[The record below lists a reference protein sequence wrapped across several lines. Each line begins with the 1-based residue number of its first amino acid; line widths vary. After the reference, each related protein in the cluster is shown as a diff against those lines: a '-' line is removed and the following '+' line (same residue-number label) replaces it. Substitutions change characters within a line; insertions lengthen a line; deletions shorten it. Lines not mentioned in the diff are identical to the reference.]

1 MITPHA
7 TTYRFRLGTMPI
19 AIKGNNGFADA
30 LNAEL
35 KPITEE
41 TTSNPVVTFQ
51 VVDSLPPLSV
61 ATVMN
66 PVTVTP
72 DSFQYQAGRVRYE
85 VRAKQG
91 GLDVLVNVPEPGA
104 LRSLI
109 PVPVQRALHFNH
121 MDYWERRGKS
131 FIYDIFDYI
140 TQSAQLNFRQTY
152 VHASSLER
160 DGKAI
165 ALLAWG
171 GIGKTTS
178 LLKLVLEDNW
188 RFLSDDLGLVDANGR
203 LHRSPKNLQIY
214 GYNLQG
220 QDKIEKALFSNR
232 TMLESLSW
240 SFFRTIKGNHKVRRR
255 VSAEKLF
262 GSERIATSGQMSK
275 AFFLERHKGQDFRC
289 EKITPEA
296 LADRCVA
303 ILLHEI
309 SPYTLVASAV
319 HGAGNNR
326 TILSQGEMYSE
337 THKILVS
344 AFSKVPCEVIS
355 IPTGAGPNDLVAYLR
370 PLIAKQ

>member
-1 MITPHA
+1 
-7 TTYRFRLGTMPI
+7 MPI
-19 AIKGNNGFADA
+19 AIQGDNGFAGA

-35 KPITEE
+35 KPIAEE
-41 TTSNPVVTFQ
+41 TTSNPIVTFQ
-51 VVDSLPPLSV
+51 VVDSLPPLAT

-66 PVTVTP
+66 PVTVTS
-72 DSFQYQAGRVRYE
+72 DAFQYQAGRVRYE

-91 GLDVLVNVPEPGA
+91 GLDVLVNVPEPGP

-109 PVPVQRALHFNH
+109 PVSLQRALHFNH

-140 TQSAQLNFRQTY
+140 TQSAQLSFRQTY

-188 RFLSDDLGLVDANGR
+188 RFLSDDLGLVDADGR

-275 AFFLERHKGQDFRC
+275 AFFLERHKGRDFRC

-309 SPYTLVASAV
+309 SPYTLVASAI

-326 TILSQGEMYSE
+326 TILSQGAMYSE

-344 AFSKVPCEVIS
+344 AFSHVPCEVIS
-355 IPTGAGPNDLVAYLR
+355 IPKHAGPNELVAYLR
-370 PLIAKQ
+370 PLISR

>member
-1 MITPHA
+1 MLNSQPTSYH
-7 TTYRFRLGTMPI
+7 FRLGTMPI
-19 AIKGNNGFADA
+19 AIQGNNGFTNA
-30 LNAEL
+30 LTAEL
-35 KPITEE
+35 NPIADQTA
-41 TTSNPVVTFQ
+41 TNPIVTFQ
-51 VVDSLPPLSV
+51 IVDSLSPLET

-72 DSFQYQAGRVRYE
+72 EAFQYQAGRVRYE
-85 VRAKQG
+85 VRVKPG
-91 GLDVLVNVPEPGA
+91 GLHALVSVPEPGA
-104 LRSLI
+104 LRSFL
-109 PVPVQRALHFNH
+109 PVSLQRAMHFNH
-121 MDYWERRGKS
+121 LDYWERRGKS

-140 TQSAQLNFRQTY
+140 TQSAQLSFHQTY
-152 VHASSLER
+152 VHASSMER

-178 LLKLVLEDNW
+178 LLKLILEDGW
-188 RFLSDDLGLVDANGR
+188 KFLSDDLGVVDAHGQ
-203 LHRSPKNLQIY
+203 LYRSPKNLQIY

-220 QDKIEKALFSNR
+220 QDKIESALFANR
-232 TMLESLSW
+232 TMLDSLSW
-240 SFFRTIKGNHKVRRR
+240 SFFRTIKGNHRVRRR

-262 GSERIATSGQMSK
+262 GAKHIAKSGQMSK
-275 AFFLERHKGQDFRC
+275 AFFLERHRGRDFRC

-309 SPYTLVASAV
+309 SPYTLVASAI

-326 TILSQGEMYSE
+326 TILSPGAMYAE

-344 AFSKVPCEVIS
+344 AFSRVPCEVIS
-355 IPTGAGPNDLVAYLR
+355 IPKEAGPNELVDYLR
-370 PLIAKQ
+370 PLIAR